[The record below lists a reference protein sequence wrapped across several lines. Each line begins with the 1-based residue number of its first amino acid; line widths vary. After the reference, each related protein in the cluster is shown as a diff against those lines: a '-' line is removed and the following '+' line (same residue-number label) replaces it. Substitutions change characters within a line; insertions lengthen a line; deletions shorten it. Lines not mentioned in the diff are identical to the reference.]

1 MRVGSLAGSNAE
13 SKAEPKTE
21 SKAESKA
28 QVPVGAAVT
37 IETPEVSADPLIE
50 PVDPDPDLTLDPTED
65 GEPETAL
72 IRRAI
77 PFVLG
82 FAVTAVVAMFTF
94 GLLDSD
100 GQGETALQLT
110 TPPTQATVPETAATA
125 PTTITT
131 TPPPPTSTIPT
142 TTTPPVPTTTLPDP
156 GALVAG
162 EPVPVSRLKLHTG
175 GVGPIEIGTPAADA
189 VGILVATLGTPEE
202 VAIAG
207 EEHGLCAE
215 EDGRL
220 VRWAGLT
227 AIISGTLADGTFVGY
242 RYEEPT
248 VPTGHLDLAT
258 PSGIRLGDAV
268 STLTEVYAH
277 YSISYESTGDAATFS
292 LSDGELLLLWGPVS
306 SIEATGRVEGI
317 FSPPSCESS

>member
-1 MRVGSLAGSNAE
+1 MRVGSLAGSNAG

-28 QVPVGAAVT
+28 QVPVPVGAAVT

-125 PTTITT
+125 PTTTT
-131 TPPPPTSTIPT
+131 
-142 TTTPPVPTTTLPDP
+142 
-156 GALVAG
+156 
-162 EPVPVSRLKLHTG
+162 
-175 GVGPIEIGTPAADA
+175 
-189 VGILVATLGTPEE
+189 AT
-202 VAIAG
+202 A
-207 EEHGLCAE
+207 
-215 EDGRL
+215 RY
-220 VRWAGLT
+220 
-227 AIISGTLADGTFVGY
+227 Y
-242 RYEEPT
+242 R
-248 VPTGHLDLAT
+248 
-258 PSGIRLGDAV
+258 
-268 STLTEVYAH
+268 
-277 YSISYESTGDAATFS
+277 SISRA
-292 LSDGELLLLWGPVS
+292 L
-306 SIEATGRVEGI
+306 
-317 FSPPSCESS
+317 